1 MTQQERTWSAY
12 LRHELPEAERAAIQR
27 QIIETEGYAEALA
40 DFEYRLID
48 EQARR
53 RDPWR
58 VEILAI
64 AATVLVAVLWVL
76 RPTSAPVPAVFLV
89 AGQLRDAETIQTVTL
104 PPGPTVTFELEL
116 PDPPPG
122 GRCEALG
129 QSGDCSGR
137 VFRLTI
143 PRPAAGRQQIELRQD
158 GRLLSVYVYQAK

>member
-1 MTQQERTWSAY
+1 LTPQERTWSAY

-48 EQARR
+48 EQARQ
-53 RDPWR
+53 RDHWR

-64 AATVLVAVLWVL
+64 AATVLLAVLWVL
-76 RPTSAPVPAVFLV
+76 RPTSTPSPTVFLA
-89 AGQLRDAETIQTVTL
+89 AGILRDAATVQTVTL
-104 PPGPTVTFELEL
+104 PSGPQVTFELEL

-137 VFRLTI
+137 VFRLTL
-143 PRPAAGRQQIELRQD
+143 PRPAAGRQQIELRQN
-158 GRLLSVYVYQAK
+158 GRLVSVYVYQVQ